1 MDELQGR
8 IDALVKGN
16 RVVLFMKGT
25 RAAPQCGFSAQV
37 VEILDQYLPEYTTV
51 NVLADAAMR
60 DGVKEYAQWPTIPQL
75 FVDGEF
81 VGGCDIVRELDGNGE
96 LVKTLGELVTPPSPP
111 AITIS
116 DAAAKVFA
124 QAVRELA
131 EGERLRL
138 VVDGR
143 FQHELTITGPG
154 PGDLEVT
161 ANGVTL
167 RVDVGSARRA
177 DGVRIDYVEQP
188 SPGFKIDNPNAPPTV
203 RHVSPAE
210 AKALLD
216 ADGRARLLD
225 VRTPGEHERAR
236 IPGGVLLTP
245 ELMREL
251 LELPR
256 DTPLVF
262 HCHHGQR
269 SHQAALHFLERGFTV
284 VHNVAGGIDA
294 WSVELDPSIPRY

>member
-37 VEILDQYLPEYTTV
+37 VEILDQYLPEYATV
-51 NVLADAAMR
+51 NVLADAGIR

-81 VGGCDIVRELDGNGE
+81 VGGCDIVRELDSNGE
-96 LVKTLGELVTPPSPP
+96 LVKTLGGLVTPPSPP
-111 AITIS
+111 SITIT

-124 QAVRELA
+124 QAA
-131 EGERLRL
+131 ADIGEGEALRM

-143 FQHELTITGPG
+143 FNHELTITGRT

-161 ANGVTL
+161 ANGIL
-167 RVDVGSARRA
+167 LCFDVGSARRA
-177 DGVRIDYVEQP
+177 DGVRIDYVESP
-188 SPGFKIDNPNAPPTV
+188 TPGFKIDNPNAPPTV

-210 AKALLD
+210 AKALLEQD
-216 ADGRARLLD
+216 ARARLLD
-225 VRTPGEHERAR
+225 VRTPAEQAQASIAGA
-236 IPGGVLLTP
+236 VLLTP
-245 ELMREL
+245 EYMREIL
-251 LELPR
+251 ALER

-284 VHNVAGGIDA
+284 VYNVAGGIDA